1 MRKPHRQHFGKNFDK
16 EQHPA
21 MSMADRAAQ
30 FGSFAALSG
39 FEQAIEETARR
50 HIQAQDAAG
59 KEPADAEP
67 DLYCD

>member
-1 MRKPHRQHFGKNFDK
+1 
-16 EQHPA
+16 